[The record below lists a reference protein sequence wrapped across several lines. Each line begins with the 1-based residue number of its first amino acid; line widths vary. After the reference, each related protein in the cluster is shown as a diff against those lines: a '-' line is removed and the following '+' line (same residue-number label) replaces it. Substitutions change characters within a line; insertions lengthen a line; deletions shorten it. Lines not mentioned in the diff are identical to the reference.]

1 MINNNYLN
9 DKEFINIYGKV
20 PRLCVDIAI
29 KSEEGILLALR
40 SGEPYKDLWNTPG
53 GTVYKDESV
62 EIAVVRIA
70 KAETGLDIKIGKCL
84 GYIEYLNEER
94 SGMKTHTVS
103 IALEASVMG
112 GNLKPNENSSEL
124 KFFKE
129 LPENLVEEQKEF
141 LEKYLNK

>member
-1 MINNNYLN
+1 MNEHYLGN
-9 DKEFINIYGKV
+9 EDFINIYGKV
-20 PRLCVDIAI
+20 PRFCVDIAI

-53 GTVYKDESV
+53 GTVYKGENV
-62 EIAVVRIA
+62 EVAVVRIA
-70 KAETGLDIKIGKCL
+70 KAETGLDIKMGKCL

-94 SGMKTHTVS
+94 FGVKTHTVS
-103 IALEASVMG
+103 IVLEASVMG

-129 LPENLVEEQKEF
+129 LPENLVKEQKKF